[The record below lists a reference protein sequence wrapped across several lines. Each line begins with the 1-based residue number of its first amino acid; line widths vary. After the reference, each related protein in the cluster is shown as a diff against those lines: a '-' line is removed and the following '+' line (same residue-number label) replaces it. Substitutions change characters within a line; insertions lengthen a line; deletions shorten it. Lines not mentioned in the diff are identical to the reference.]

1 MDADGGTGVANPS
14 AGPQLRYGTRQAT
27 WVIATMVLGSG
38 IVFLDGTVVNVALPA
53 IGNDLGTSLAGMQWT
68 VNAYMVTLSSLLLLG
83 GSLGDQ
89 LGRRR
94 VFVIGLIWFTAA
106 SMLCGLAPTTGF
118 LVAARAL
125 QGVGGALLVPGSL
138 SILGAAFHPEDR
150 ARAIGAWSGMAGVTS
165 SLGPFLGGW
174 LIDAFSW
181 RLIFFINVPLAA
193 VAITIGV
200 RHVPETR
207 SPVRMPIDFLGAALI
222 TVSLG
227 TISFAAIEQ
236 DSAFQPYA
244 VAIGVVA
251 LIAFLIVEHRSS
263 HPMLPLGVFRSRQF
277 SGANLTTFAVYA
289 ALSAAFFLVTLRLQI
304 SLGYSALEA
313 GVSFFP
319 FTLLML
325 WLSPK
330 AGQLSSRIGPRLPMT
345 VGPLLAAAGM
355 LLFSRISPGDHYAT
369 SVLPAVVTFGLGM
382 ALTVAPLTATV
393 LGSVGP
399 DLTGVASGV
408 NNAVSRLAGLL
419 AVAVLP
425 ALAGIALGDSI
436 ETALA
441 DGFATAMHL
450 AAILCGIGVA
460 VSFAMIRQAAK
471 TKPVVHPRPRWPA
484 ATPASPIPTPPPPRW
499 PSSEPA
505 PCVGGARRS
514 RAGANEPHASQPR
527 VRGHRPRRCHRD
539 ERPRGHE
546 AIAAG
551 LDVRVELIAL

>member
-1 MDADGGTGVANPS
+1 MDADGGTGVADPS

-27 WVIATMVLGSG
+27 WVIAAMVLGSG

-193 VAITIGV
+193 VAITIAV

-450 AAILCGIGVA
+450 AAILCGIGAA

-471 TKPVVHPRPRWPA
+471 TKPVVHP
-484 ATPASPIPTPPPPRW
+484 SPQMACGDPCLADPD
-499 PSSEPA
+499 PA
-505 PCVGGARRS
+505 PSTVA
-514 RAGANEPHASQPR
+514 
-527 VRGHRPRRCHRD
+527 
-539 ERPRGHE
+539 
-546 AIAAG
+546 
-551 LDVRVELIAL
+551 